1 MSVMFAA
8 MIAVTKASGAIAKA
22 IFLPITR
29 RHCHG
34 LGVDRINRA
43 TNADRQG
50 GLGEYHRDKAAGKQG
65 R

>member
-1 MSVMFAA
+1 
-8 MIAVTKASGAIAKA
+8 
-22 IFLPITR
+22 LPITR